1 MPTGSGT
8 AAFIMLHSATAHLIL
23 YLCPISMA
31 VYYDINKVP
40 TFTNAVIT
48 IGAYD
53 GVHDGHK
60 AILRKVAARAR
71 EVNGESILITFEP
84 HPRKLLFPDK
94 PLGIIT
100 PLAEKIDY
108 ALETGIEHIVV
119 APFTREFSAMSAHD
133 YIEQFL
139 ARVFKP
145 HTIIIGYDH
154 RFGHDRAGG
163 IELLIKYAPEYG
175 YELIEIPAQLIDEAA
190 VSSTKIRNAI
200 REGNMQLAAHMLGRP
215 YSVAGTVAHGAKLG
229 RTIGYPT
236 ANLNPAEPDQLL
248 PCNGVYAILATHNG
262 RTHKGM
268 ASIGYNP
275 TVTDK
280 KELRIEGN
288 LFDFASEIYGDAIT
302 FQFIKRLRDEQKFD
316 SLAALTHQ
324 LHLDKEN
331 TLEVLA

>member
-1 MPTGSGT
+1 
-8 AAFIMLHSATAHLIL
+8 
-23 YLCPISMA
+23 MA

-53 GVHDGHK
+53 GVHEGHK

-108 ALETGIEHIVV
+108 ALDTGIEHIVV

-163 IELLIKYAPEYG
+163 IELLNKYAPEYG

-248 PCNGVYAILATHNG
+248 PCNGVYAILAIHNG

-288 LFDFASEIYGDAIT
+288 LFDFAGEIYGDAIT

-316 SLAALTHQ
+316 SLAGLTHQ